1 MVSNDGT
8 ISISWFKV
16 VKYYATNLR
25 RIVFLVKSTL
35 VLLGIVTILVGK
47 YLSLKI
53 IMTKIEKYKVV
64 DERDYVK

>member
-1 MVSNDGT
+1 
-8 ISISWFKV
+8 
-16 VKYYATNLR
+16 LR